1 MLLRSPSSLA
11 FCSTEAESVL
21 RSLPSFALHR
31 RKQRVL
37 DLSEPKDTL
46 SFGLA
51 CGILE
56 SWSVV
61 KSKAYP
67 AHPLCLVSEMTL
79 TDPSCFVRIFSLVS
93 LEILENKTTKPATL
107 RGELVK

>member
-1 MLLRSPSSLA
+1 VLLRSPSSLA

-31 RKQRVL
+31 RKQRAL
-37 DLSEPKDTL
+37 DLPEPKDTL
-46 SFGLA
+46 SFGLAESLA

-67 AHPLCLVSEMTL
+67 AHPLCLMSEVTL
-79 TDPSCFVRIFSLVS
+79 AASQGYSPLS
-93 LEILENKTTKPATL
+93 P
-107 RGELVK
+107 